1 MTISFVEGVY
11 RICIQ
16 KIKRDCLQEDI
27 QTLAETDMPQS
38 CGDNAVLKC
47 VLVGDTELISITTAA
62 SYASKRNCCG
72 IQSGGC
78 LLCVLVT
85 RS

>member
-1 MTISFVEGVY
+1 MQTYVDLCVWHYDQAFLTISFVEGVY

-47 VLVGDTELISITTAA
+47 VLVGT
-62 SYASKRNCCG
+62 
-72 IQSGGC
+72 QS
-78 LLCVLVT
+78 
-85 RS
+85 